1 MFRGELAAVISVE
14 VAVRMPCLTLRSK
27 NLTNGRWMRL
37 TLLLLQVI
45 WDTAAYAPCHPINLA
60 EVPADFICLSL

>member
-1 MFRGELAAVISVE
+1 
-14 VAVRMPCLTLRSK
+14 
-27 NLTNGRWMRL
+27 MRL